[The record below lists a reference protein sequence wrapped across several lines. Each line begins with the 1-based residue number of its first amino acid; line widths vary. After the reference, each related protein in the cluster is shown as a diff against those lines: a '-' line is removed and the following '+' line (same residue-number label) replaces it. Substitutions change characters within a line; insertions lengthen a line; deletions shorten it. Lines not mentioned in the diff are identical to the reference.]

1 MNYKQNKQL
10 MENGKTNE
18 ITEAIIELAVP
29 VETQEA
35 IVENEVKIEA
45 AMEEYLEAIRE
56 EKVYEMDFKD
66 FDINKVI
73 NETVVEFVSK
83 KEDTIKDS
91 MNAYM
96 DKNLKEIASEVARKL
111 RPIVIK
117 LENQKEIKLEGR
129 VHKEFKNCLFLC
141 QQERQLFIAGPAGS
155 GKTTLASQIAKALD
169 LNFKHIS
176 CSAGMSEAHLLG
188 RMLFDGTYVKSD
200 LVECYENGGVFLFD
214 EIDAADA
221 NTLLIINSALA
232 NGVLSVPNRKE
243 NNHALRHK
251 DFICVCAGNT
261 WGNGSFEYQGRNH
274 LDAAF
279 LDRFSISKVLVD
291 YDKELE
297 QDICGEHKEVFT
309 TFQKVRE
316 NVTKARIRRVVST
329 RCFIAGTRQK
339 LAGKYMKEI
348 LNTFFV
354 GWSPEEINKAMIDV
368 QSKPKGDGVV
378 TSSCDYSPANF

>member
-1 MNYKQNKQL
+1 MSQQ
-10 MENGKTNE
+10 NGK
-18 ITEAIIELAVP
+18 AVP
-29 VETQEA
+29 PVIEEIKDENIETLVAEIMVNEEKIQEA
-35 IVENEVKIEA
+35 LAEYVEIHKSEQIFD
-45 AMEEYLEAIRE
+45 L
-56 EKVYEMDFKD
+56 KD
-66 FDINKVI
+66 FDINKCI
-73 NETVVEFVSK
+73 EQTVHTFVSD
-83 KEDTIKDS
+83 KEPVIKDV
-91 MNAYM
+91 MTNYLNH
-96 DKNLKEIASEVARKL
+96 NLKQIAAEVARKL
-111 RPIVIK
+111 RPIVVQ
-117 LENQKEIKLEGR
+117 LPEQKEVKLEGR

-155 GKTTLASQIAKALD
+155 GKTTLASQIAKAMD
-169 LNFKHIS
+169 LGFKHIS

-200 LVECYENGGVFLFD
+200 LVECYENGGLFLFD

-243 NNHALRHK
+243 NNHAVRHK

-291 YDKELE
+291 YDQELE
-297 QDICGEHKEVFT
+297 ADICGEHKEVYF

-339 LAGKYMKEI
+339 MAGKYMKQI

-354 GWSPEEINKAMIDV
+354 GWSKEELSKAME
-368 QSKPKGDGVV
+368 GVNNQE
-378 TSSCDYSPANF
+378 S